1 MKVAYICEPQIGG
14 TYTSF
19 RQVREQLLPKGID
32 YRCVPPVDGK
42 AFANTRFA
50 HDEGVDFI
58 EYPHDEPAAM
68 ARRLVDHLQAE
79 QFSSV
84 VILPGCYPWVSS
96 LPPFLPREIRCLAR
110 MPHNGRGV
118 YQPTAL
124 MAAHYDRIIAVA
136 PRLRDDLVA
145 TYGVPP
151 GQVEIIA
158 NGVDTER
165 FYPGPEAN
173 VKQAI
178 FVGRLED
185 LQKDVFLLP
194 KILACARKIHPE
206 AHLTV
211 AGAGPDADR
220 LRERF
225 QKAGQEGHFTL
236 LGQVPPA
243 ELPAVLRHCGT
254 FILPSRF
261 EGCSNA
267 TLEAMASGCVPL
279 LSRLPGISDHLVA
292 EGQSGFLLAPG
303 DWRGMAE
310 AWGRLM
316 DSEETWRQMRQAAR
330 DKMTAAFSQEHM
342 GANYART
349 FADVVAA
356 PNRRPPPRPL
366 AEFKIHPGLGPTW
379 RRWIPERVKKQ
390 LRTWAARFGFS
401 P

>member
-42 AFANTRFA
+42 AFAHTRFA

-96 LPPFLPREIRCLAR
+96 MPPYLPREIHCLAR

-118 YQPTAL
+118 YRPTAL
-124 MAAHYDRIIAVA
+124 MADYYDRIIAVA

-145 TYGVPP
+145 KYRVSSAR
-151 GQVEIIA
+151 VEIIA

-165 FYPGPEAN
+165 FCPGLEADAR
-173 VKQAI
+173 QAI

-194 KILACARKIHPE
+194 KILACARKIDTE
-206 AHLTV
+206 AHLIV
-211 AGAGPDADR
+211 AGAGPDGDR

-225 QKAGQEGHFTL
+225 RKAGQEGHFTM
-236 LGQVPPA
+236 LGQMSPVD
-243 ELPAVLRHCGT
+243 LPAVLRRCGT

-279 LSRLPGISDHLVA
+279 LSRLPGISDHLVVA
-292 EGQSGFLLAPG
+292 GTSGFLHSPG
-303 DWRGMAE
+303 DWRGIAE

-316 DSEETWRQMRQAAR
+316 GFEETWRRMRQAAR
-330 DKMTAAFSQEHM
+330 DKMMAEFSQERM
-342 GANYART
+342 AVGYARVFT
-349 FADVVAA
+349 DVVAA
-356 PNRRPPPRPL
+356 PDRRPPLSPL
-366 AEFKIHPGLGPTW
+366 TEFKVHPGLGPTW
-379 RRWIPERVKKQ
+379 RRWIPGGVKKR
-390 LRTWAARFGFS
+390 LRTWAARIGMS